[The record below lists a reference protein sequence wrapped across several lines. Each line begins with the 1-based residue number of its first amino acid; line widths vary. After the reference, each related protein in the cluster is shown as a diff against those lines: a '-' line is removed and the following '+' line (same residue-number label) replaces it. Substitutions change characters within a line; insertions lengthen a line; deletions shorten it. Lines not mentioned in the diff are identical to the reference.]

1 MLLAVSRLMIC
12 LAIVAVG
19 MGQVFG
25 MRTGFL
31 CDCTGQRSSQESCKA
46 DECHPGLAHK
56 DACGTEAALEA
67 LADHDHDS
75 ESAPQREQEHREIR
89 ETLIVTG
96 VPPLLALP
104 AVALVECL
112 PSLQISGCL
121 PRLAW
126 LTGVAPPAP
135 REDGSPPMPLL
146 VARTMVRLV

>member
-1 MLLAVSRLMIC
+1 MLLAASRLMIF

-19 MGQVFG
+19 MAQVFG

-104 AVALVECL
+104 VVVLVDRSPFFQMSARPAPL
-112 PSLQISGCL
+112 T
-121 PRLAW
+121 R
-126 LTGVAPPAP
+126 LTGIDRPVPT
-135 REDGSPPMPLL
+135 EDGSPPMPLL
-146 VARTMVRLV
+146 VARTVVRLV